1 MQPAM
6 ARKSRSVFSLLMVLY
21 AYPQACP
28 DRFSIRF
35 AAAEPDDRTRTATCR
50 ARPAPAGWVRPPPER
65 LRPRGSG
72 SHPKAEGYFCEKAFN
87 FITKVTFFSDFLI
100 IFSSRPVP
108 EYSRSANASKQAG
121 FRSWLIRILALPK
134 ILPARQNA
142 SKQVFV
148 LDLFVSLKEDRLRF
162 GIAQIDLAMPSPCT
176 IFGFAQDTLARQKA
190 SKFLFSTYSYL
201 WLRPRYSRS
210 AKCKQACFCPRL
222 FELWLAPKI
231 LRLGIIKLMLASA
244 LDFSYL

>member
-1 MQPAM
+1 
-6 ARKSRSVFSLLMVLY
+6 MVLY
-21 AYPQACP
+21 AYPQAYP

-50 ARPAPAGWVRPPPER
+50 ARPAPAGWLRPPPER

-108 EYSRSANASKQAG
+108 EYSRSAKCKQAG
-121 FRSWLIRILALPK
+121 FRSWLIRISGFAQDTL
-134 ILPARQNA
+134 ARQNA

-176 IFGFAQDTLARQKA
+176 IFGFAQDTLARQNA
-190 SKFLFSTYSYL
+190 SKQVFVLDLFVS
-201 WLRPRYSRS
+201 
-210 AKCKQACFCPRL
+210 
-222 FELWLAPKI
+222 LASPKI
-231 LRLGIIKLMLASA
+231 LSLGKMQASLLLPSLIRIFDSVLDTFASA
-244 LDFSYL
+244 MLK

>member
-1 MQPAM
+1 
-6 ARKSRSVFSLLMVLY
+6 MVLY

-87 FITKVTFFSDFLI
+87 FITKVTIFFGLSYYLFI
-100 IFSSRPVP
+100 
-108 EYSRSANASKQAG
+108 SAGA
-121 FRSWLIRILALPK
+121 RILPLSKMQASRFSFLAYSYFGFAQDT
-134 ILPARQNA
+134 LARQNA

-148 LDLFVSLKEDRLRF
+148 LDLFVSL
-162 GIAQIDLAMPSPCT
+162 
-176 IFGFAQDTLARQKA
+176 A
-190 SKFLFSTYSYL
+190 S
-201 WLRPRYSRS
+201 
-210 AKCKQACFCPRL
+210 
-222 FELWLAPKI
+222 PKI
-231 LRLGIIKLMLASA
+231 LSLGKMQASLLLPSLIRIFDSVLDTFASA
-244 LDFSYL
+244 MLK

>member
-1 MQPAM
+1 
-6 ARKSRSVFSLLMVLY
+6 MVLY

-108 EYSRSANASKQAG
+108 EYSRSAKCKQASRFSFLAYSYLG
-121 FRSWLIRILALPK
+121 FAQDTPRSAKCKQASFCSRLIR
-134 ILPARQNA
+134 
-142 SKQVFV
+142 
-148 LDLFVSLKEDRLRF
+148 
-162 GIAQIDLAMPSPCT
+162 
-176 IFGFAQDTLARQKA
+176 IFGFAQDTLARQNA
-190 SKFLFSTYSYL
+190 SKLAFALAYSNSG
-201 WLRPRYSRS
+201 LRRRYFVS
-210 AKCKQACFCPRL
+210 A
-222 FELWLAPKI
+222 
-231 LRLGIIKLMLASA
+231 
-244 LDFSYL
+244 